1 MTRRPPPSVDATR
14 VFVPAQGP
22 ARKILAGIKRQV
34 IGAKKL
40 VTQDDL
46 DDAAVH
52 QATLEAA
59 LADHRAEVRTR
70 ARSKFHVATHRLMC
84 TQVSKLRTVLGTV
97 PDAFVCPITQEI
109 MKEPT
114 MAADGFSYE
123 RVYIAQWLSTAN
135 TSPKTGAVLPHVLL
149 TPNLNLKTQIGDWLD
164 EKKALKIAVEEE

>member
-1 MTRRPPPSVDATR
+1 M
-14 VFVPAQGP
+14 
-22 ARKILAGIKRQV
+22 
-34 IGAKKL
+34 
-40 VTQDDL
+40 
-46 DDAAVH
+46 H

-70 ARSKFHVATHRLMC
+70 ARTKFHEGATHRLMC

-135 TSPKTGAVLPHVLL
+135 TSPKTGAVVPHVLL

>member
-1 MTRRPPPSVDATR
+1 MTRRPSTPSTRR

-59 LADHRAEVRTR
+59 LADHRAEARTR
-70 ARSKFHVATHRLMC
+70 AQIRFHEGATHRLMC
-84 TQVSKLRTVLGTV
+84 TQVSKLRMVLGTV